1 MIEIIDDESL
11 KKENITIDKSK
22 SDFNKSFEKKSI
34 IWKNIFKSDWIF
46 PIKTWKFNKTRKWNE
61 RITSK

>member
-22 SDFNKSFEKKSI
+22 GDFNKSFEKINQLKQSI
-34 IWKNIFKSDWIF
+34 E
-46 PIKTWKFNKTRKWNE
+46 NE
-61 RITSK
+61 IDKINNLLKLI